1 MLAKQ
6 MRWMGAVS
14 LVMAATAW
22 AQTVP
27 AAEAWK
33 TGWPTMTGPMGN
45 RLPLRSDTPLV
56 DDLAAARLAWVTKDN
71 SLGSAK
77 TGSQTWVNSTRVEYY
92 LGPENKETK
101 GNWAGVVVADGR
113 VYGSSWLP
121 AGKVYTA
128 PYKTNKPYQKGET
141 EQVPTRFRVE
151 ADDVVVCY
159 DAKDGSVLW
168 KALEPGGLIVAGGK
182 RGGLQVAMAVD
193 GGRAFAL
200 GSTGRLF
207 AYDAVSGK
215 KLWQGDVGA
224 AHKNAEAAKKAAIE
238 TAEKGTVVIPDGVE
252 WFTSLVVA
260 DGVLVTGDYV
270 GAQDVGLR
278 GYDAATG
285 ELKWT
290 LGKCISQ
297 WSTPNVWRHNGK
309 AYLLMATSSGTMRLV
324 DPQTGKALWQVN
336 GLGKNWSTLSPGENT
351 VVVNVKAAD
360 PKAKRAPGI
369 WGAYRITPE
378 KAELAWQMAD
388 EPRNQIPT
396 WMDNGARTYA
406 AVRDGK
412 VLLVTEGSK
421 ADKAPGRALL
431 LDEKDGKVLAEAPD
445 AGSKDLATLSE
456 LILWTGERAYV
467 RSDHSHG
474 ANHGGRHPLIAWIT
488 KPGQLE
494 PIMQEGRFSGADLVD
509 FDTAYEVLMH
519 VPLVD
524 GRMFERTDDGRVA
537 CYDLRRPA
545 NLSTWAVALDGAMP
559 GMPPLAVRV
568 WTDDKTVTG
577 AKVWIPDS
585 EEAAM
590 PLGTVRR
597 RAIWEACGV
606 SDLKLEN
613 NTITGTMLLSFGT
626 HKAPVQVKLQ
636 RDGEKISGTWSRMI
650 PALAEKKSTKG
661 TLLGQRSATRGF
673 PTPWL
678 KERPWTPVGKNPQG
692 TVTLAMGLD
701 GAVTLRENVTGLNL
715 LMDHDG
721 KTFTRA
727 GANAFRY
734 SQSWH
739 EVDASQLTLKE
750 NRISGKVTVI
760 VNKDVYLL
768 AADNTSPCTAGVVTI
783 DATIDN
789 AGSITGTYEVTW
801 GEKLEIG
808 GKVAGAV
815 AK

>member
-1 MLAKQ
+1 MLTKHV
-6 MRWMGAVS
+6 RWIGALS
-14 LVMAATAW
+14 LIMAATAW

-33 TGWPTMTGPMGN
+33 IGWPTMTGPTAN
-45 RLPLRSDTPLV
+45 RLPLRSDSPLV
-56 DDLAAARLAWVTKDN
+56 DDLAAARLLWVSKDN

-77 TGSQTWVNSTRVEYY
+77 TGSQTWANSTRVEYY
-92 LGPENKETK
+92 LGPDNKETK

-113 VYGSSWLP
+113 VFGSSWLP

-141 EQVPTRFRVE
+141 EKVPTRFRVE

-159 DAKDGSVLW
+159 DANNGAVLW
-168 KALEPGGLIVAGGK
+168 KAVEPGGLIVAGGK
-182 RGGLQVAMAVD
+182 RGGLQVAMAID
-193 GGRAFAL
+193 NGRAFSL

-207 AYDAVSGK
+207 AYDAATGK
-215 KLWQGDVGA
+215 KLWQGDVGP
-224 AHKNAEAAKKAAIE
+224 AHKNAEAAKKEAIE

-260 DGVLVTGDYV
+260 DGILVTGDYL

-285 ELKWT
+285 QLKWT
-290 LGKCISQ
+290 LPKCISQ

-309 AYLLMATSSGTMRLV
+309 AYLLMATNSGTMRLV
-324 DPQTGKALWQVN
+324 DPQNGKSLWQVN
-336 GLGKNWSTLSPGENT
+336 GLGKNWNTLSPGENT
-351 VVVNVKAAD
+351 VLVNVKADD
-360 PKAKRAPGI
+360 PKANRLPGI

-378 KAELAWQMAD
+378 KAELAWQLPD
-388 EPRNQIPT
+388 EPQNHIPT
-396 WMDNGARTYA
+396 WMDTGARQFA
-406 AVRDGK
+406 AVREGK
-412 VLLVTEGSK
+412 VLLATEGSK

-445 AGSKDLATLSE
+445 GRGLAFAELRE
-456 LILWTGERAYV
+456 LILWTGDRAYV
-467 RSDHSHG
+467 REDHSHG
-474 ANHGGRHPLIAWIT
+474 PNHGGRHPLIAWVT
-488 KPGQLE
+488 EPGQLA
-494 PIMQEGRFSGADLVD
+494 PILQENRFSGLDLVD

-545 NLSTWAVALDGAMP
+545 HMATWAVTLDGAMP
-559 GMPPLAVRV
+559 GMPPLPLRV
-568 WTDDKTVTG
+568 WTDDKTVTA

-597 RAIWEACGV
+597 RAMWEMCDV
-606 SDLKLEN
+606 KDLKLEN
-613 NTITGTMLLSFGT
+613 NTITGTMQLGFGT
-626 HKAPVQVKLQ
+626 HKAPIQLKLQ
-636 RDGEKISGTWSRMI
+636 RDGDKITGTWSRTI
-650 PALAEKKSTKG
+650 PALAEVKSSKG
-661 TLLGQRSATRGF
+661 TLLGQTNTTRGY

-678 KERPWTPVGKNPQG
+678 KDRPWTPAGKNPPG
-692 TVTLAMGLD
+692 AMTLAIGLD
-701 GAVTLRENVTGLNL
+701 AAITLRDSSAGLNL
-715 LMDHDG
+715 LLDHDG

-739 EVDASQLTLKE
+739 EVDASQLTLKD
-750 NRISGKVTVI
+750 NRITGKINVI
-760 VNKDVYLL
+760 INKDVYLL
-768 AADNTSPCTAGVVTI
+768 DRDTGGPCTAGVITI
-783 DATIDN
+783 VATINN
-789 AGSITGTYEVTW
+789 ASTITGTYEATW
-801 GEKLEIG
+801 GDKLEIS
-808 GKVAGAV
+808 GKAAGSLT
-815 AK
+815 K